1 MITKLTIAA
10 AAILAV
16 TPAAVS
22 AFMPSIGPVTSLRSV
37 GLATPVTGFT
47 QTEDR
52 IQVRL
57 SPASGDGE
65 KLTRT
70 RVVIRDTDGDVLTI
84 PLEPG
89 QIWASALLPANLA
102 SADTLAISVN

>member
-22 AFMPSIGPVTSLRSV
+22 AFVPSIGPATSLRSV
-37 GLATPVTGFT
+37 ELATPVSGFT
-47 QTEDR
+47 QTEDK

-57 SPASGDGE
+57 NPAANEAE
-65 KLTRT
+65 KLARKQ
-70 RVVIRDTDGDVLTI
+70 VVIRDTDGDTLTI
-84 PLEPG
+84 PLEAG
-89 QIWASALLPANLA
+89 QIWASAQLPANLA
-102 SADTLAISVN
+102 SADALAIDVE